1 MIIEKEKIQK
11 AKEKLG
17 NRNAL
22 LMSELLGVQEYDPV
36 NMKGLCPFHDE
47 DTPSFVYNKKNYT
60 MHCFGCGVTVDVLDA
75 YMRNGHTFVE
85 AVKYLFEQAEIKYN
99 FGELGVKTK
108 RAFRYPKRDETGDN
122 TKVYQYLNSR
132 KISEETADY
141 LDIQQDS
148 RGNCVFHYY
157 DTNDVLTLVKY
168 RPSHKIG
175 LDANGKKEIKTWKQP
190 DTDTAPILFNM
201 NRVNTSSPLLIT
213 EGELDCAAAIE
224 AGYTNAVSI
233 PFGAHNYHWIAENWD
248 WLEQFDNII
257 VCSDNDDAGN
267 DMRKEVI
274 NRLGA
279 WRTRFV
285 EIPVSINDKAIK
297 DLNELLYYGGK
308 DAVMDA
314 ILNAKDTPVDSVVD
328 FSDIQNINMAELD
341 GIQTGFKQ
349 LDKALMKLF
358 YGTFN
363 IITGIN
369 GAGKSS
375 FVSQLVCQ
383 CLEQGKNAFVYSGEL
398 PNFQT
403 KNWMDYILAGQY
415 NISEYDL
422 PNNNSTDAGDNIK
435 HYIVKSPVLTQIDD
449 YYRNRLF
456 IYKDSL
462 SHSADAILDA
472 MEATARKYGCKLFVI
487 DNLTSVSLGGNKEE
501 KYMKQEEFVT
511 KLITFANKFNV
522 VVLLVVHPHK
532 MDTMRRMTKMD
543 IQGISTIIDLAHRII
558 SLYRVQDRD
567 RQPNKYNDGYSCD
580 VLCDILKDRMRGYEG
595 KQIELYYDVPS
606 RRFFTCED
614 DLKYSYSWDKEPHDM
629 DLPFGAPQLI
639 KQPF

>member
-1 MIIEKEKIQK
+1 MVSDEHNLVYRTSKGNIAKK
-11 AKEKLG
+11 A
-17 NRNAL
+17 
-22 LMSELLGVQEYDPV
+22 
-36 NMKGLCPFHDE
+36 
-47 DTPSFVYNKKNYT
+47 
-60 MHCFGCGVTVDVLDA
+60 VT
-75 YMRNGHTFVE
+75 
-85 AVKYLFEQAEIKYN
+85 
-99 FGELGVKTK
+99 
-108 RAFRYPKRDETGDN
+108 
-122 TKVYQYLNSR
+122 
-132 KISEETADY
+132 
-141 LDIQQDS
+141 
-148 RGNCVFHYY
+148 
-157 DTNDVLTLVKY
+157 DVLTQHEKSLNGFYGKFITTFNYNGSGIDLTDEELRVMCAV
-168 RPSHKIG
+168 IC
-175 LDANGKKEIKTWKQP
+175 DANIMFRKTVDCKCHINIKKERKKKRLEMLLNDANISYVKKQYNPSDPDYQTFIFVPPRNTKTFTSEWYHVTQHQMQII
-190 DTDTAPILFNM
+190 ASEILFWDGCVTKGRKQFSTTVKENADFVQFVFTALGKRCTI
-201 NRVNTSSPLLIT
+201 NVKDRRGQAQDKYIRKSVEYTVIISDSIHPSIINTKRKIQIPKVQSS
-213 EGELDCAAAIE
+213 D
-224 AGYTNAVSI
+224 GYKYCFTVSS
-233 PFGAHNYHWIAENWD
+233 GMLVLRHN
-248 WLEQFDNII
+248 
-257 VCSDNDDAGN
+257 G
-267 DMRKEVI
+267 RI
-274 NRLGA
+274 N
-279 WRTRFV
+279 
-285 EIPVSINDKAIK
+285 
-297 DLNELLYYGGK
+297 
-308 DAVMDA
+308 
-314 ILNAKDTPVDSVVD
+314 
-328 FSDIQNINMAELD
+328 
-341 GIQTGFKQ
+341 
-349 LDKALMKLF
+349 
-358 YGTFN
+358 
-363 IITGIN
+363 ITGN
-369 GAGKSS
+369 SGKSS
-375 FVSQLVCQ
+375 FISQLVCQ

-435 HYIVKSPVLTQIDD
+435 HYIVKSPVLTQIDN

-543 IQGISTIIDLAHRII
+543 IQGISAIIDLAHRII

-595 KQIELYYDVPS
+595 KQVELYYDVPS